1 MRRLAFSSTA
11 PNDSDVAPPVRVPTW
26 LAFAVWAFGAALPL
40 TLLVGAVAREEV
52 PSIPD
57 APPPP
62 TLTPVPI
69 EQGRME
75 QTREHLC
82 ATLPWE
88 NAHSLWGWGNVRFSA
103 EPRLD
108 EIGVITIVD
117 APRTARVWTS
127 PCEVRLEVDG
137 EVARVRAEPVGSR
150 MKTGDFFDAIRMEI
164 GIDVLRRMAH
174 AREVHGDLCGEPFA
188 LPSSQRETL
197 RGFVEAFD
205 GMAMP
210 RATSNETEV
219 ELAPVD
225 PDEVIEDPDLFL
237 EAV

>member
-1 MRRLAFSSTA
+1 
-11 PNDSDVAPPVRVPTW
+11 
-26 LAFAVWAFGAALPL
+26 
-40 TLLVGAVAREEV
+40 
-52 PSIPD
+52 
-57 APPPP
+57 
-62 TLTPVPI
+62 
-69 EQGRME
+69 
-75 QTREHLC
+75 
-82 ATLPWE
+82 
-88 NAHSLWGWGNVRFSA
+88 
-103 EPRLD
+103 
-108 EIGVITIVD
+108 
-117 APRTARVWTS
+117 
-127 PCEVRLEVDG
+127 
-137 EVARVRAEPVGSR
+137 